1 MKTSAEH
8 GERKGKWQVHK
19 FNLHVHVIQMPTVGK
34 KTHSTLH
41 MCLNIHVKRA
51 HDAYKT
57 PAQLLGIIIF
67 AREKKVKVCMSKKGE
82 ECCVVVRFD
91 R

>member
-19 FNLHVHVIQMPTVGK
+19 SNLHVHVIQMPTVGK

-41 MCLNIHVKRA
+41 MRLNIHVKRA

-67 AREKKVKVCMSKKGE
+67 AREKK
-82 ECCVVVRFD
+82 
-91 R
+91 